1 MIYKKIIVTF
11 SYFGKL
17 RLNRK
22 LGKHI
27 LIDRAI
33 PQFIEYENNFERV
46 VESYKHG
53 IYNNVEIEKIE
64 KIKLWEFWK

>member
-22 LGKHI
+22 LGKFT
-27 LIDRAI
+27 LTERAI
-33 PQFIEYENNFERV
+33 PQFIEYENNFEKV
-46 VESYKHG
+46 VESYKDG